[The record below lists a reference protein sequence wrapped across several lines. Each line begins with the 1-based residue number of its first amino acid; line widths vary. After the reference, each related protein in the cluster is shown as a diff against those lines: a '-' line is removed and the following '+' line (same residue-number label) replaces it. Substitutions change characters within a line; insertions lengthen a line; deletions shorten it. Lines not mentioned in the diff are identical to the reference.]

1 MKNETTLV
9 ENKKLIVGLTGGIGS
24 GKSEVSRR
32 FQIRGVNVVDADE
45 MARAV
50 VEPGEPAL
58 AEIAQHFGADIL
70 TTTGELD
77 RAQLRVI
84 IFSSPEQKQW
94 LESLLH
100 PLINARIRSALE
112 RPSTSPYAIL
122 SSPLLLETSQHT
134 LVDRILV
141 IDASE
146 DLQVTRASLRDSNN
160 TAQIKA
166 IMATQLS
173 REARLQKADDIIHN
187 HGDLL
192 ELDTQVENL
201 HHQYLLLSKP

>member
-1 MKNETTLV
+1 M

-32 FQIRGVNVVDADE
+32 FQIRDVNVVDADE
-45 MARAV
+45 MARVV

-58 AEIAQHFGADIL
+58 AEIAQRFGASIL
-70 TTTGELD
+70 NAAGELD
-77 RAQLRVI
+77 RAQLRAI
-84 IFSSPEQKQW
+84 IFSNPDQKHW

-100 PLINARIRSALE
+100 PLINARIRFELGRSD
-112 RPSTSPYAIL
+112 TSPYAIL

-146 DLQVTRASLRDSNN
+146 DLQITRASLRDKNN
-160 TAQIKA
+160 IAQIKA

-173 REARLQKADDIIHN
+173 REARLEKADDIIHN

-192 ELDTQVENL
+192 ELDTQVEYL
-201 HHQYLLLSKP
+201 HHQYLLLSNP